1 MKNVFKLI
9 AVSFAVLMSSC
20 NGSDEEA
27 YDLNSF
33 PITTRSF
40 NLVIQDSNEQFL
52 SKSDALWE
60 DKMWENHLSSPFE
73 SIEVTNYIGDE
84 VYSLHTDNQDELATR
99 IPFMLKKIVE
109 GEEITDADYEYMIDF
124 NTYIVSEYDQVPCD
138 RTVIELTSELIFKD
152 KDSHKIE
159 ITWDNSGEKPFILSE
174 IASVT
179 IDGVGV
185 SVGINDINNKDYSYA
200 IYQRD

>member
-1 MKNVFKLI
+1 MKNIFKLI

-20 NGSDEEA
+20 NDKEVGQDG
-27 YDLNSF
+27 DLF
-33 PITTRSF
+33 PPSSRSF
-40 NLVIQDSNEQFL
+40 SFVIQDGNEQFL

-73 SIEVTNYIGDE
+73 SIEVTNYIGSE
-84 VYSLHTDNQDELATR
+84 VYSLHTDNQEELAKR
-99 IPFMLKKIVE
+99 IPFMLKKLAE
-109 GEEITDADYEYMIDF
+109 GESIADEDYEYMIDF
-124 NTYIVSEYDQVPCD
+124 DTYTVSEYDQVPCD

-159 ITWDNSGEKPFILSE
+159 ITWGNSGEKPFILSE
-174 IASVT
+174 LASVT
-179 IDGVGV
+179 IDGVDV
-185 SVGINDINNKDYSYA
+185 SVGINDIDNKDYSYA